1 MKLRFIDENFMHV
14 FLFSHGKFD
23 LTSGYKVIPSYTSI
37 KTSDGFELHHK
48 YTNSKAIIC
57 KKDSE
62 GRYYFW
68 FSGKLFYLNLC
79 KVLTPQE
86 ISNSIDTYHN
96 VRHFAND
103 LLLTLQ
109 KYGLNSLEFCKKPFK
124 SGMTCTYRIHPT
136 VGKMPLDNFY
146 LELFR
151 SNSDDVDASI
161 VITPYDLARRI
172 KEGQYTIFSTGN
184 IGTPNGIFKT

>member
-1 MKLRFIDENFMHV
+1 MKLRFIDENIMYV
-14 FLFSHGKFD
+14 FKFSQGLFDIK
-23 LTSGYKVIPSYTSI
+23 SGYNVIPVYTSV
-37 KTSDGFELHHK
+37 KTSEGFKLHHK
-48 YTNSKAIIC
+48 YLNNRAIIC

-68 FSGKLFYLNLC
+68 FSGKLFYLDLC

-86 ISNSIDTYHN
+86 LVDN
-96 VRHFAND
+96 VDEYFDVRNFADD

-124 SGMTCTYRIHPT
+124 SSITYTYRIHPT

-151 SNSDDVDASI
+151 NNSDDIDASI
-161 VITPYDLARRI
+161 VITPYDLARGI
-172 KEGQYTIFSTGN
+172 KEGKYTIFSTEKV
-184 IGTPNGIFKT
+184 GTPNGIFKA